1 MRGPGNEARC
11 DGFGSSEA
19 PVRAVEYKS
28 AHDPEAVG
36 RLSPKQPFNCAVHR
50 SNGKMSPAGPV
61 GEDVARWRW
70 IDDEDDVREGRRS
83 LMRE

>member
-1 MRGPGNEARC
+1 
-11 DGFGSSEA
+11 
-19 PVRAVEYKS
+19 
-28 AHDPEAVG
+28 
-36 RLSPKQPFNCAVHR
+36 
-50 SNGKMSPAGPV
+50 MSPAGPV